1 MGNFNRDRGGNRFG
15 GDKGRGG
22 FGGGRPDF
30 QKRGGSGFPSEM
42 HQAICSD
49 CGKSCEVPF
58 KPTGS
63 KPVYCRDCFA
73 KKGGGSGDRFPR
85 RDFDTRGGERG
96 GERPRFE
103 SNRAPMDSGKGSGE
117 ILKMIESV
125 NFKLDRLTKAVEAL
139 SGGGN
144 KNLEKAVAKETIH
157 PEVKDVSEAPKKETK
172 AVAPAKKVAKKKGT
186 TKK

>member
-1 MGNFNRDRGGNRFG
+1 MGNFNRDRGGSHFG

-30 QKRGGSGFPSEM
+30 QKRGGSFPAEM
-42 HQAICSD
+42 HQATCSD

-58 KPTGS
+58 KPSGS

-73 KKGGGSGDRFPR
+73 KKGGGAGDRFPR
-85 RDFDTRGGERG
+85 RDFNDRSGDRGGEK
-96 GERPRFE
+96 PRFE
-103 SNRAPMDSGKGSGE
+103 SNRAQMDSGKGNSE

-139 SGGGN
+139 SGGNN
-144 KNLEKAVAKETIH
+144 KNSEKVIAKEVTKS
-157 PEVKDVSEAPKKETK
+157 EVKVAIETPKKEAKT
-172 AVAPAKKVAKKKGT
+172 AVVTKKVAKKKST
-186 TKK
+186 SKK